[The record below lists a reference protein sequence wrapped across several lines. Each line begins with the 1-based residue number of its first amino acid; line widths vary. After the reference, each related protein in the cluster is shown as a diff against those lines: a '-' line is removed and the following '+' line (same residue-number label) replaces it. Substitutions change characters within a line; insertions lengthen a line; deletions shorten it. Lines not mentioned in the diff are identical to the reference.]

1 MRFLIS
7 CLALLL
13 ISSGCKQNEE
23 AEVSEDSVS
32 NVVMMKLPPRESSA
46 AKSEMGDYES
56 ASDTSATA
64 DKKIEAKIIKQGDLR
79 FETNDLEKTYDQI
92 RSAVKKYNAT
102 VQSDTEGKDY
112 ESLFRNI
119 TVRVPS
125 KDFDVFIAD
134 ISKGVGYFDK
144 KEISSQDVTEEY
156 IDIDARVKTKKVL
169 ELRYLELLKKATKV
183 SEMLEIEKKL
193 SEIREEIEAKEGQL
207 KYMQNRVSMSTV
219 TIAFYKPIAA
229 ESGVT
234 VSYGTKIWNAIKSGF
249 NGISSFF
256 IGLLQVW
263 PFIIILVGLF
273 LLIRKRL
280 KRRKI

>member
-1 MRFLIS
+1 MKSIIS

-13 ISSGCKQNEE
+13 IIGGCNKNEE
-23 AEVSEDSVS
+23 AEASYDTKIMTV
-32 NVVMMKLPPRESSA
+32 KLPPKESA
-46 AKSEMGDYES
+46 AGNYDSNS
-56 ASDTSATA
+56 ASTDSTATA
-64 DKKIEAKIIKQGDLR
+64 EDGKIEPKIIKQGNLR
-79 FETNDLEKTYDQI
+79 FETNDLEKTYNQI
-92 RSAVKKYNAT
+92 RSAVKKHNGI
-102 VQSDTEGKDY
+102 VQHDTEGKDY

-125 KDFDVFIAD
+125 QNFDVFIAD
-134 ISKGVGYFDK
+134 ISKGVGYFDN
-144 KEISSQDVTEEY
+144 KEISSRDVTEEY

-193 SEIREEIEAKEGQL
+193 SEIREEIEAREGQL
-207 KYMQNRVSMSTV
+207 KYMQSRVSMSTV
-219 TIAFYKPIAA
+219 TIAFYKTVAE

>member
-1 MRFLIS
+1 MRSIIS
-7 CLALLL
+7 CLTLFL
-13 ISSGCKQNEE
+13 IIGGCKENDE

-32 NVVMMKLPPRESSA
+32 NMMVVKLPTRDSA
-46 AKSEMGDYES
+46 AGNSEMGDYES
-56 ASDTSATA
+56 AAATA
-64 DKKIEAKIIKQGDLR
+64 EDKKIETKIIKQGDLR
-79 FETNDLEKTYDQI
+79 FETNDLEKTYNQI

-102 VQSDTEGKDY
+102 VQKDTEGKDY

-119 TVRVPS
+119 TVRVPNQN
-125 KDFDVFIAD
+125 FDVFIAD

-144 KEISSQDVTEEY
+144 KEISSQDVTEDY
-156 IDIDARVKTKKVL
+156 IDIDSRVKTKKVL
-169 ELRYLELLKKATKV
+169 EGRYLELLKKATKV

-219 TIAFYKPIAA
+219 TIAFYKTIAA

-234 VSYGTKIWNAIKSGF
+234 VSYGTKIGNAIKSGF
-249 NGISSFF
+249 NGISSFL
-256 IGLLQVW
+256 IGLLQIW